1 MPWNFLPDLP
11 LRPELWRTPEVLEQ
25 LGLAQ
30 EALGRLYGRS
40 IAIPNQG
47 LLINTIS
54 LQEAKASSAIENIF
68 TTADELYRVLSAIGA
83 EQVAGPAKEVLRY
96 REALW
101 TGYAYLQESP
111 DFTRD
116 YLVHILREVK
126 QKQEGICPPL
136 FPNCHPAGMQ
146 WFQGWEGHLHS
157 PTWGGHS
164 GGQTRQPAGLYER

>member
-1 MPWNFLPDLP
+1 MPDLP
-11 LRPELWRTPEVLEQ
+11 LWPELWRTPEVLEQ
-25 LGLAQ
+25 LGLVQ
-30 EALGRLYGRS
+30 EALGRLHGRN
-40 IAIPNQG
+40 IAIRNQG

-68 TTADELYRVLSAIGA
+68 TTDDKLYRALSAIGA

-116 YLVHILREVK
+116 YFVRILREVK
-126 QKQEGICPPL
+126 QTQEGIRPPL
-136 FPNCHPAGMQ
+136 FPNCHPAGRQ
-146 WFQGWEGHLHS
+146 WSQCGEGHLYS